1 MARKEWDAAE
11 CAKEVAKAFYERSTS
26 SRSSTGVEV
35 NIGPSP
41 PLERAHLN
49 KQALSSVAR
58 NEIDVCIISFHSPF
72 MLHRLSHTSTSMYE
86 MERTLQPL
94 SNDYKISI
102 LLVDGNDPYYMKK
115 LKKIQSLILVGEGLP
130 HEESTIKV
138 NYTKSSDI
146 FSSIKLL
153 EDKHKTHPQI
163 SIAFRYG
170 GYAFKVDLEKEG
182 FEGVNVWSC
191 FT

>member
-35 NIGPSP
+35 NMGPSP

-115 LKKIQSLILVGEGLP
+115 LKKIQSLIFVGEGLH

-138 NYTKSSDI
+138 K
-146 FSSIKLL
+146 
-153 EDKHKTHPQI
+153 
-163 SIAFRYG
+163 
-170 GYAFKVDLEKEG
+170 
-182 FEGVNVWSC
+182 
-191 FT
+191 